1 MNFIKGEQDSPV
13 NGQAPKL
20 KASIVSQEVIFSPK
34 SLNGLGLQRVATFW
48 SAIKLGWL
56 RRLGHDSFWK
66 TLHLEDLNDESLLFD
81 PHTSNELL
89 IKKALKNFLE
99 YCLCSPRCAN

>member
-1 MNFIKGEQDSPV
+1 MYFIRGEQDSPA
-13 NGQAPKL
+13 NGQASKL

-34 SLNGLGLQRVATFW
+34 SLNGLGLQRVSTFW

-66 TLHLEDLNDESLLFD
+66 TLHLEDLKDQSILFK
-81 PHTSNELL
+81 PYN
-89 IKKALKNFLE
+89 
-99 YCLCSPRCAN
+99 